1 MVSQVVSAVM
11 ENYESPYAH
20 SDNNESTVE
29 DRRIRWVREVLKPES
44 EQPPAVTV
52 LTRVPSWKN
61 IRTAHGELNLT
72 M

>member
-11 ENYESPYAH
+11 ENYESPYAD
-20 SDNNESTVE
+20 SGNNESTVE
-29 DRRIRWVREVLKPES
+29 DRRIRWVSEVLKAES